1 MQAKLQNLRDSLIIL
16 RDVLTNYD
24 GILRPSNILTIP
36 YLFLPTESIFVSI
49 LDIYLKCNR
58 CDCVF

>member
-1 MQAKLQNLRDSLIIL
+1 MKTKLKNLRDSLIIL
-16 RDVLTNYD
+16 HDELTNYD
-24 GILRPSNILTIP
+24 GILCPLNILIIP

-49 LDIYLKCNR
+49 LDTYLKCNR